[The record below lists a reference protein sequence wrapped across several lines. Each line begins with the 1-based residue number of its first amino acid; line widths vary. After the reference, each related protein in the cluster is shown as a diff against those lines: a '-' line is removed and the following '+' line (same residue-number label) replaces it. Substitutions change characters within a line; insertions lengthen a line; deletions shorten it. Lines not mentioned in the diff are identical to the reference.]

1 MHTVDGQ
8 HRAARARQLRK
19 DRGPVSQRRGGGP
32 RAAGGRQGG
41 RADSPVRVGDVRGV
55 AAGPREHREG
65 VLALT
70 LGASAVVGPAREVQQ
85 AGGTETVGGRRRREV
100 AHASPTAEG
109 GAGVS
114 KLRRR
119 HLVAWAAAAVAAAVA
134 ALVSR
139 LLLLLSCSCSRGPC

>member
-1 MHTVDGQ
+1 MEDEEEDEEDEDERTRNAG
-8 HRAARARQLRK
+8 
-19 DRGPVSQRRGGGP
+19 RRTRNEDDNQEEQEDEQDMGRT

-85 AGGTETVGGRRRREV
+85 AGGTEAVGGRRRREV
-100 AHASPTAEG
+100 AHAPPTNFD
-109 GAGVS
+109 
-114 KLRRR
+114 RPR
-119 HLVAWAAAAVAAAVA
+119 
-134 ALVSR
+134 
-139 LLLLLSCSCSRGPC
+139 